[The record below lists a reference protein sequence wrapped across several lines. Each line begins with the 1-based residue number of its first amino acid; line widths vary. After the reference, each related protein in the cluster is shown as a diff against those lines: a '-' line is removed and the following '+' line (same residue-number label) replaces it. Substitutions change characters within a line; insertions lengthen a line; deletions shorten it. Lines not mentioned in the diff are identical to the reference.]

1 MVIIGEYL
9 FPVLLIFPQRTVLPV
24 PKRLQQP
31 QSKSVSDAV
40 LLNKIIRTR
49 GDFTPAKCCR

>member
-1 MVIIGEYL
+1 MVIIGGYF

-31 QSKSVSDAV
+31 QSKSLSDNI
-40 LLNKIIRTR
+40 LLNKLIWTP

>member
-1 MVIIGEYL
+1 MVITGEYF
-9 FPVLLIFPQRTVLPV
+9 FPVLLIFPQRTVLLV

-31 QSKSVSDAV
+31 QSKSVSDAILV
-40 LLNKIIRTR
+40 IKLIRTH